1 MPTATVTPL
10 SDLLLAVIG
19 PTDGTTVL
27 HNAVVVFGLTSV
39 GTVVTVNDVEAMVAE
54 NGTFQAEIELA
65 PGENT
70 IKVIGRA
77 ADAEKIVTLTVTS
90 LALPPLPLF
99 LVVTEPTN
107 QSIVAGSPVP
117 LSGRTSPNAVVSV
130 NGVSVPVN
138 DLGIFSTTVRLDAGP
153 NIIDV
158 VATDAT
164 GDQLSAVVAIIFRPR
179 EG

>member
-1 MPTATVTPL
+1 M
-10 SDLLLAVIG
+10 IG
-19 PTDGTTVL
+19 PTDGTTLL

-39 GTVVTVNDVEAMVAE
+39 GTVVTVNDIEATVAE

-65 PGENT
+65 SGENT
-70 IKVIGRA
+70 IEVIGRSD
-77 ADAEKIVTLTVTS
+77 DAQKTVTLTVTS

-158 VATDAT
+158 VATDST
-164 GDQLSAVVAIIFRPR
+164 GEQLSVVVAVIFRPR
-179 EG
+179 EE

>member
-1 MPTATVTPL
+1 M
-10 SDLLLAVIG
+10 
-19 PTDGTTVL
+19 L

-39 GTVVTVNDVEAMVAE
+39 GAQVAVNEVEATVAE
-54 NGTFQAEIELA
+54 NGTFQAEIELG
-65 PGENT
+65 PGENA
-70 IKVIGRA
+70 IEIVGRSN
-77 ADAEKIVTLTVTS
+77 DSEKTVTLTVTS

-99 LVVTEPTN
+99 LVVTEPAN

-130 NGVSVPVN
+130 NGVSVSVN
-138 DLGIFSTTVRLDAGP
+138 DLGIFSTTVRLDVGP

-164 GDQLSAVVAIIFRPR
+164 GEQLSVVVAVIFRPR
-179 EG
+179 EE